1 MCIQFK
7 NMHIMD
13 LGGGVDGGDCVHKGK
28 HPALMD
34 LQI

>member
-1 MCIQFK
+1 MCIKFK
-7 NMHIMD
+7 NMHVVD
-13 LGGGVDGGDCVHKGK
+13 LGGGLGSNCVLKGK